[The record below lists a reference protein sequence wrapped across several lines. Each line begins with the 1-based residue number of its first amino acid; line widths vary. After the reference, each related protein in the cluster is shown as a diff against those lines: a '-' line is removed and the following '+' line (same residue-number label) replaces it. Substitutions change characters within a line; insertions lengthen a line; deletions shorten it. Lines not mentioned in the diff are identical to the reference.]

1 MNNFK
6 KRIGTAALLLGTLVA
21 TTNLPSLAWGGCFGY
36 PAPVY
41 TVTLAETSEL
51 IISTTSTLEDLHQD
65 IENFA
70 AN

>member
-41 TVTLAETSEL
+41 NGYASR
-51 IISTTSTLEDLHQD
+51 DFRAH
-65 IENFA
+65 NFHDVNFGRFA
-70 AN
+70 PGHREFRR